1 MISILD
7 YGAGNLRSVVNALRY
22 IGAEAEITGDADRL
36 MHAQA
41 AILPGVGSFGD
52 AAESLKK
59 SGLWQP
65 ALDYIAGGRPFLGIC
80 LGMQLLFEESEESP
94 GVRGLGVFPGKIR
107 RIPDGEGLKIP
118 HIGWNSLSL
127 VQKDG
132 LMTGISEESYVYFVH
147 SYYLNSPRREIVSAQ
162 TRYGVAIDASVQSGN
177 VFGAQFH
184 PEKSGKIG
192 LQMLENFA
200 GLAKTGSAVR

>member
-22 IGAEAEITGDADRL
+22 IGVEAEITGDADRL

-52 AAESLKK
+52 AAASLEH
-59 SGLWQP
+59 SGLWKP
-65 ALDYIAGGRPFLGIC
+65 TLDYIASGRPFLGIC
-80 LGMQLLFEESEESP
+80 LGMQLMFEESEESP
-94 GVRGLGVFPGKIR
+94 GVRGLGIFPGKIC

-127 VQKDG
+127 TQQGG
-132 LMTGISEESYVYFVH
+132 LMSNIPEQSYVYFVH
-147 SYYLNSPRREIVSAQ
+147 SYYLNSPRREIVSSQ

-177 VFGAQFH
+177 VFGTQFH

-192 LQMLENFA
+192 LQMLKNFA
-200 GLAKTGSAVR
+200 ELAKTGAAAR